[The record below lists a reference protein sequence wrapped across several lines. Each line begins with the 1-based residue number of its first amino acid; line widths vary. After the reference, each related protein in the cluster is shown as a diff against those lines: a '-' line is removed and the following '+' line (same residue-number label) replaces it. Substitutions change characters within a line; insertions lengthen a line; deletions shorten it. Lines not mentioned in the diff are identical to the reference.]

1 MWYGSV
7 DLKKKSLIIIIV
19 FFLFCK
25 YLNDNIVFNFINFVF
40 SALKNEFFK
49 FLLFLIKKFKGVL
62 YRK

>member
-1 MWYGSV
+1 MGQLRS
-7 DLKKKSLIIIIV
+7 KKKSLIIIIV